1 MSDVEIDLVARS
13 RDDLDVALADA
24 RRTGRRIGLVPT
36 LGALHEG
43 HLEDIRRA
51 RAENDVVV
59 VSIFLNPLQF
69 DDRKD
74 LARYPGDLATDVRL
88 AAQAGADTVF
98 APAVEVMYPGGPPE
112 VVVDPGPK
120 ARLLE
125 GVSRPGHF
133 QGVATVVTKLL
144 AIVRPSVAY
153 FGEKDYQQ
161 LVIVRRLVQDLSIP
175 VTIRACPTVR
185 ERDGLARSSRN
196 FFLGAD
202 ERRDATSLYRA
213 LCAARDE
220 IGRGE
225 RDTEGIVATMART
238 VGEAPAAELDYA
250 HVVAEGTLD
259 DVAEIDGEVRLL
271 IAARIGAVRL
281 IDNLLVES
289 GPGRR

>member
-1 MSDVEIDLVARS
+1 MSDVDIDLVTRS
-13 RDDLDVALADA
+13 TDDLDAALADA
-24 RRTGRRIGLVPT
+24 RRTGQRIGLVPT

-43 HLEDIRRA
+43 HLADIRKA

-74 LARYPGDLATDVRL
+74 LARYPGDVANDVRL
-88 AAQAGADTVF
+88 AVQAGAGTVF
-98 APAVEVMYPGGPPE
+98 APTVEVMYPAGPPE
-112 VVVDPGPK
+112 VVVDPGPS

-125 GVSRPGHF
+125 GVSRPEHF

-144 AIVRPSVAY
+144 AMIRPSVAY

-175 VTIRACPTVR
+175 VTIVACPTVR
-185 ERDGLARSSRN
+185 EPDGLALSSRN
-196 FFLGAD
+196 AFLGSD

-220 IGRGE
+220 IAGGE
-225 RDTEGIVATMART
+225 RDAKRIVATMVRT
-238 VGEAPAAELDYA
+238 VGEAAAVELEYA
-250 HVVAEGTLD
+250 HVVREGTLD
-259 DVAEIDGEVRLL
+259 DVAEVDDKVRLL
-271 IAARIGAVRL
+271 IAARVRGVRL

-289 GPGRR
+289 GPVRR